1 MYLSKDR
8 KDQESSRNYVTWGM
22 AEGSEDVY
30 FGRRI
35 KGIQNHF
42 KHEEQLFFGGRNILL
57 SSFRGHGVGT
67 RLESIWRRAG
77 INKVKYI
84 LRIMTALHGIWYPL
98 CESCPCQWMA
108 WSRVAGKMYPK
119 PGRLYPQCSWVSR
132 SIWMQRNEGENQNKG
147 AALFPQMTVY
157 LFVFSTKFF
166 FSQVAKGMSWTGMK
180 KIFSHIICFDN
191 IILGSEN
198 KK

>member
-77 INKVKYI
+77 INKVKHI

-98 CESCPCQWMA
+98 CECCPCQWMA

-132 SIWMQRNEGENQNKG
+132 SIECKEMKVKTRIKEQLFSPKWLCICLCSVQN
-147 AALFPQMTVY
+147 
-157 LFVFSTKFF
+157 FSSLRLLRECHEQEWKRYSVT
-166 FSQVAKGMSWTGMK
+166 
-180 KIFSHIICFDN
+180 
-191 IILGSEN
+191 
-198 KK
+198 